1 METIKLNEDDIF
13 KIADLFKFL
22 NKIPNHGFKDFSK
35 DEKTFKNDILY
46 LLKNKKNRIFLEYKN
61 NQIKNYIL
69 IKNEDLINR
78 SIIMTYDHR
87 KIKDNIKNI
96 KKFSKSNSI
105 EIAIRESEENQIK
118 DFSLFKKNHTYEFM
132 KMESKKFSNIINH
145 KINLNLEELIY
156 KNHYEKLVK
165 IQNDC
170 FVDHYGYERNSL
182 SDFKSEI
189 INLEKNQIKSFF
201 EISKN
206 LDNEWTGYTWTQH
219 NLKNSEGRLSMCGVI
234 KEFRNKGLAKDLII
248 SSIIKLIRK
257 NCNQIYLEVD
267 SENIPAKKI
276 YKDIGF
282 EIYNKLTWHKI
293 DY

>member
-1 METIKLNEDDIF
+1 MQTIKLNEDDIF
-13 KIADLFKFL
+13 KITDLFKFL
-22 NKIPNHGFKDFSK
+22 NKLPNHGFKDFSK
-35 DEKTFKNDILY
+35 DEKSFKNDILY

-105 EIAIRESEENQIK
+105 EIAIRESEKNQIK

-132 KMESKKFSNIINH
+132 KMESKKFSKITNHNISI
-145 KINLNLEELIY
+145 NLEELIY
-156 KNHYEKLVK
+156 ENHYEKLVK

-170 FVDHYGYERNSL
+170 FVDHYGYEHNSL

-257 NCNQIYLEVD
+257 KCDQIYLEVD
-267 SENIPAKKI
+267 SDNIPAKKI

-293 DY
+293 NY

>member
-1 METIKLNEDDIF
+1 MQTIKLNEDDIF
-13 KIADLFKFL
+13 KITDLFKFL
-22 NKIPNHGFKDFSK
+22 NKLPNHGFKDFSK
-35 DEKTFKNDILY
+35 DEKSFKNDILY

-105 EIAIRESEENQIK
+105 EIAIRESEKNQIK

-132 KMESKKFSNIINH
+132 KMESKKFSKIINH
-145 KINLNLEELIY
+145 NISINLEELIY
-156 KNHYEKLVK
+156 ENHYEKLVK

-170 FVDHYGYERNSL
+170 FVDHYGYEHNSL

-257 NCNQIYLEVD
+257 KCDQIYLEVD
-267 SENIPAKKI
+267 SDNIPAKKI

-293 DY
+293 NY